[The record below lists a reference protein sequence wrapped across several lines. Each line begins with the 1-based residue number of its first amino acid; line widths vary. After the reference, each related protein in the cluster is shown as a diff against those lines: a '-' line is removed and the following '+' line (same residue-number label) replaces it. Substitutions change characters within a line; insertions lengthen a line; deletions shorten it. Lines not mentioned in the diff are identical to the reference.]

1 MSDSL
6 TVADVTVGAAL
17 PVVELVTSRSFVVT
31 TAIATRDFEPVH
43 HDPEVAQASGLPD
56 VFLNILTTN
65 GLCVKYVTDWA
76 GPQAIAKGT
85 SIRLGVPHVA
95 GATLKLSGEVIAI
108 EETVVTVAVTGR
120 NPTGNHVTGTI
131 RVELAEAGSPHRY
144 SSTQGST

>member
-6 TVADVTVGAAL
+6 TIDDVTVGAVL

-85 SIRLGVPHVA
+85 AIRLGVPHVA
-95 GATLKLSGEVIAI
+95 GATLKFSGEVTAI
-108 EETVVTVAVTGR
+108 EGTMVTVAVTGR
-120 NPTGNHVTGTI
+120 NATGNHVTGRV
-131 RVELAEAGSPHRY
+131 RVELPEAVLPLRF
-144 SSTQGST
+144 SSTQAST